1 MFIIYTLLL
10 FDNKRWDLD
19 QTILSGA
26 LTNPKVVRLPGS
38 TQILLKLPLICTSL
52 KPRTSHQGSFRKAR
66 QPIHGLQTFQSHLL
80 TALSKL
86 QVQLVSRKKVQLVSR
101 KMKIQ
106 FKLNSHCCKL
116 ELWSFIP
123 KTMKRSTRGSILH
136 NFYSTKLWIAS
147 NLRMVF
153 TELKEPP
160 PPPQGKRIVCLRYTT
175 SNTGA
180 FPLMPMVVSILA
192 TPI

>member
-1 MFIIYTLLL
+1 M
-10 FDNKRWDLD
+10 RWDLD

-66 QPIHGLQTFQSHLL
+66 QPIHGLQTFQSNLL

-116 ELWSFIP
+116 ELWSLIP

-147 NLRMVF
+147 NLRMIF
-153 TELKEPP
+153 TELKEPPP
-160 PPPQGKRIVCLRYTT
+160 PPPQGKRIVCLKYTT